1 MGGCWPQ
8 SRIVTDPDLIALRF
22 EQLPATLLGHL
33 LGAMAV
39 VAMFFGV
46 VSAPRLGGWLL
57 GFAVV
62 WFGRAMIGQAWR
74 RERAAEPNP
83 FWTLS
88 WNVGVLISGTLW
100 GCAVLLFY
108 GAGGTLERI
117 GLVLLVLAY
126 CIGAPSVNYRVFATH
141 AALCFAP
148 LLMHLMLDPDPNVSI
163 LVGVLA
169 LAFITTMAI
178 GRNNQEALNRI
189 LRLKRDLHVTAAQLA
204 HEKAVAQEAQRLA
217 EAASLARSQFFS
229 AASHDLRQP
238 LHALILLAGEIRSRN
253 REPALSPL
261 VDDLGQAVEALD
273 TMFGQLL
280 DLTRLD
286 GEHIEVRIQAVPLA
300 PMLERIRVHF
310 APVAFDQGLDLH
322 IHLGRSL
329 GPECAVETDPVLL
342 ERMVR
347 NLLSNALRYTVDG
360 GVLVSVRRRGPEIR
374 LQVWDTGLGV
384 ALELQDAIF
393 QEFYQV
399 AEAQHHVPPQRRG
412 LGLGLAITRRLAEL
426 CGVQLSLRSRPG
438 RGSVFTL
445 HLRPASGAPFAPVES
460 PALQARLN
468 TEVSH
473 VDGRP

>member
-1 MGGCWPQ
+1 M
-8 SRIVTDPDLIALRF
+8 TDPDLVSLRF
-22 EQLPATLLGHL
+22 DQLPAALLGHL
-33 LGAMAV
+33 FGALAV
-39 VAMFFGV
+39 MAMFMGV
-46 VSAPRLGGWLL
+46 ATGPRMGGWLL
-57 GFAVV
+57 AFAIV
-62 WFGRAMIGQAWR
+62 WLGRATTGQAWR
-74 RERAAEPNP
+74 RLPHAEPNRV
-83 FWTLS
+83 WTLS
-88 WNVGVLISGTLW
+88 LNTGVLASGAVW
-100 GCAVLLFY
+100 GSAVLMFY
-108 GAGGTLERI
+108 AAGGTLERI

-126 CIGAPSVNYRVFATH
+126 CIGAPSVNYRVFAVH

-148 LLMHLMLDPDPNVSI
+148 LLMHLVLDPDPNVSM
-163 LVGVLA
+163 LAGVLA

-189 LRLKRDLHVTAAQLA
+189 LRLKQDLYVTAAQLA
-204 HEKAVAQEAQRLA
+204 HEKAVAEEAQRQA

-253 REPALSPL
+253 REPGLSPL

-286 GEHIEVRIQAVPLA
+286 GEHIEVRMQTVLIA

-310 APVAFDQGLDLH
+310 APVAFDRGLDLH
-322 IHLGRSL
+322 IHLGHSL
-329 GPECAVETDPVLL
+329 GPDAAVETDPVLL

-347 NLLSNALRYTVDG
+347 NLLSNALRYTLDG
-360 GVLVSVRRRGPEIR
+360 GVLISVRRRGEEIR

-384 ALELQDAIF
+384 APELQEAIF
-393 QEFYQV
+393 REFYQV
-399 AEAQHHVPPQRRG
+399 AEAQQHVPPQRRG
-412 LGLGLAITRRLAEL
+412 LGLGLAITKRLAEL
-426 CGVQLSLRSRPG
+426 CGVRISLRSRPG